1 VSDLEK
7 ILDAVTPLYRHR
19 MDDLSPQQQ
28 KIVDAVARNWD
39 AISVKDLKGKVRLES
54 KVISAQL
61 GQLEKNQVIEKRE
74 TGTKNNIYL
83 LRERF
88 FNIWYLM
95 RYGRKQDRESVIW
108 LVKFLETWCGKNEIE
123 KRVLNYVTKA
133 QTGELDKRT
142 EEFYA
147 QVYSF
152 FEKIKPEVRISLKK
166 NIPTHLSQ
174 KINISEAEIEKL
186 FDKYLKEKNW
196 IKFINIIKYKNNLS
210 ESQWELLHENYAM
223 DLEDTALN
231 LDKEILNVLDKLN
244 SENKPALLVFRLL
257 VILTLKE
264 VILSFLNNNQIEEV
278 QPALKQFIFAYNRVD
293 IEYKNSVIPE
303 IIISCVIKEHYHLAK
318 SFLDEILNTTSIENN
333 SILNLFKYILIYFI
347 ENKNEDV
354 LLPLGSEKKDIVLEL
369 IDIIN
374 KNQAYH
380 KMDQK

>member
-1 VSDLEK
+1 
-7 ILDAVTPLYRHR
+7 
-19 MDDLSPQQQ
+19 
-28 KIVDAVARNWD
+28 
-39 AISVKDLKGKVRLES
+39 
-54 KVISAQL
+54 
-61 GQLEKNQVIEKRE
+61 
-74 TGTKNNIYL
+74 
-83 LRERF
+83 
-88 FNIWYLM
+88 
-95 RYGRKQDRESVIW
+95 VIW
-108 LVKFLETWCGKNEIE
+108 LVKFLEIWCGKNEIE
-123 KRVLNYVTKA
+123 KRVLNYVTKV

-166 NIPTHLSQ
+166 NTPTHLSQ

-196 IKFINIIKYKNNLS
+196 IKFINIIEYKNNLS
-210 ESQWELLHENYAM
+210 ESQWELLRENYAM

-231 LDKEILNVLDKLN
+231 LDEEILNVLDKLN

-278 QPALKQFIFAYNRVD
+278 QPALKQFIFAYNQVD
-293 IEYKNSVIPE
+293 FEYKNSVILE
-303 IIISCVIKEHYHLAK
+303 IIIPCVIKEHYHLAK
-318 SFLDEILNTTSIENN
+318 SFLDKILNTSSIENN
-333 SILNLFKYILIYFI
+333 SIINLFKYILMYFI

-369 IDIIN
+369 IDVIN
-374 KNQAYH
+374 KSQAYH